1 MSVQQNMMPLS
12 ERGEWFRKARFGLF
26 IHLGLYSQIGRGEWV
41 MFREGINKKEYEKL
55 ADTFNPIQF
64 DAKSLV
70 ALAKSTGMKY
80 ITMGTKH
87 HEGFC
92 LFKTTYT
99 DYQSLYSPCRRDLIS
114 EIAEACQE
122 AGMPLFFY
130 FSLMDW
136 HHPAYQQSM
145 PKGTAVSSEFID
157 LIKGQ
162 LTELCTQYGKIAGI
176 WFDGDWDH
184 TQDQWRSQELV
195 DLIYTHQPH
204 ALVNNR
210 LGGYQGDFSTPEQHI
225 DPHQAENGTALFE
238 ACMTINDNWG
248 YTPCDQRH
256 KSGKELIQM
265 LAMAAGNDT
274 NLLLNVGPQPDGTI
288 QEEHVCVLEEMG
300 AWLEM
305 NGESVYDT
313 RGAYVTYLANTSTT
327 RNANHYFFHV
337 FNWEQNTSI
346 RIDLDIREPIQ
357 RVYILETNE
366 DIPYI
371 ANTSVGEGL
380 SASTTVS
387 LVNKKWNPIDTVIV
401 VEVKQ

>member
-1 MSVQQNMMPLS
+1 MSEQKKIIPLN
-12 ERGEWFRKARFGLF
+12 ERAQWFKEARFGLF

-41 MFREGINKKEYEKL
+41 MFREGIPKSEYVKL
-55 ADTFNPIQF
+55 VDTFKPDHF

-70 ALAKSTGMKY
+70 TLAKRAGHKY

-92 LFKTTYT
+92 LFKTAYT
-99 DYQSLYSPCRRDLIS
+99 DYQSLHSPCNRDLIA
-114 EIAEACQE
+114 EMAEACKE
-122 AGMPLFFY
+122 ADMPLFFY

-136 HHPAYQQSM
+136 YHPAYEHSI
-145 PKGTAVSSEFID
+145 PKGTAISAEFINV
-157 LIKGQ
+157 IKGQ

-184 TQDQWRSQELV
+184 TQEQWRSEELV
-195 DLIYTHQPH
+195 DLIYTYQPY

-225 DPHQAENGTALFE
+225 DAHQAENGTALFE

-256 KSGKELIQM
+256 KSGKDLIQM

-274 NLLLNVGPQPDGTI
+274 NLLLNVGPKPGGTI
-288 QEEHVCVLEEMG
+288 QEEHVRVLEEMG

-305 NGESVYDT
+305 NGESIYGT
-313 RGAYVTYLANTSTT
+313 RGAYITYLANTSTT
-327 RNANHYFFHV
+327 RNANRYFFHV
-337 FNWEQNTSI
+337 FHWHLNTSI

-357 RVYILETNE
+357 RVYVLETNE
-366 DIPYI
+366 EIPYI
-371 ANTSVGEGL
+371 ENTSVGEGL

-387 LVNKKWNPIDTVIV
+387 LINKKWNPIDTVIV
-401 VEVKQ
+401 VEVKK